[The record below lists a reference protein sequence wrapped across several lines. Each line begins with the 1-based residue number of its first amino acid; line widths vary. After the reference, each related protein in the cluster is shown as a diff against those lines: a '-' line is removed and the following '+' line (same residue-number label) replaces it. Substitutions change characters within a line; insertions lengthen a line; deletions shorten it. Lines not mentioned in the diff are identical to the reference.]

1 MQTPKQHFQIA
12 DPDLPHETATSRGV
26 LVVDGLPELIP
37 LLAKKRFIV
46 FPFTEGATEDE
57 IGQLLAHRVLITG
70 RLERFRE
77 NAAINEYS
85 IIDIADYDHDAPSL
99 AAEISR
105 LWAVLGLKHKQGF
118 VLRLHLD
125 SQPDL
130 DEIE

>member
-1 MQTPKQHFQIA
+1 M
-12 DPDLPHETATSRGV
+12 SRGV
-26 LVVDGLPELIP
+26 LVVEALPELIP
-37 LLAKKRFIV
+37 LLKKKNFIV
-46 FPFTEGATEDE
+46 FELTRGAEEDE
-57 IGQLLAHRVLITG
+57 IGQLLAHRVLVTG

-105 LWAVLGLKHKQGF
+105 LWPELGLKHAQGWA
-118 VLRLHLD
+118 LRLRRD
-125 SQPDL
+125 GQSTL